1 MVPFVDGAEYAQN
14 LPAQVG
20 AADVI
25 KDMNAQLAQLKTK
38 EPKAILDSVQAN
50 LEPVVDDSAK

>member
-1 MVPFVDGAEYAQN
+1 
-14 LPAQVG
+14 
-20 AADVI
+20 
-25 KDMNAQLAQLKTK
+25 MNAQLAQLKTK